1 MATAPMSIPARRQA
15 IAERVARRS
24 NLRRFVWYLPAI
36 AITVVFA
43 FPVVW
48 ILMTAFKPSLI
59 VQNYPPAFHF
69 KPTLDNYRHVFDSS
83 FPTAMKNSLIV
94 ALISAAGSVA
104 LATLTAYGLSRNRF
118 AAKDNL
124 LFWILSLRML
134 PAIAVI
140 VPYSRMVTWFHLE
153 DTHAALILVYA
164 IFNIS
169 FSVWLLK
176 GFFDEIPKEMEEAA
190 RMDGYGPWK
199 VFFKVALP
207 LVIPGIATAM
217 VFSII
222 QTINEFLL
230 AFVLTRNDVVTAPVA
245 LTNVFITTFGV
256 NWGGL
261 SAAASILVLPVVVF
275 AILVRKHLI
284 RGMSFGQLE

>member
-1 MATAPMSIPARRQA
+1 MATIAAASQRPTKFRQF
-15 IAERVARRS
+15 
-24 NLRRFVWYLPAI
+24 LWYLPALL
-36 AITVVFA
+36 ITVLFA
-43 FPVVW
+43 FPLVW
-48 ILMTAFKPSLI
+48 ILMTAFKPALI
-59 VQNYPPAFHF
+59 VQNYPPSFIF
-69 KPTLDNYRHVFDSS
+69 TPTLDNYRQVFNSR
-83 FPTAMKNSLIV
+83 FPDAMMNSMIV
-94 ALISAAGSVA
+94 AVSSAVLSVA
-104 LATLTAYGLSRNRF
+104 MATLTAYGLSRHSFR
-118 AAKDNL
+118 AKDNL

-140 VPYSRMVTWFHLE
+140 IPFSRMVRWFNLE
-153 DTHAALILVYA
+153 DTLLALVLVYA

-190 RMDGYGPWK
+190 KMDGYGPWK

-207 LVIPGIATAM
+207 LVIPGVATAL

-222 QTINEFLL
+222 QSINEFLL
-230 AFVLTRNDVVTAPVA
+230 AFVLTRREAVTAPVA
-245 LTNVFITTFGV
+245 LTNIFITTFGV

-261 SAAASILVLPVVVF
+261 SAAATILVLPVVIF
-275 AILVRKHLI
+275 AVLVRKHLL

>member
-1 MATAPMSIPARRQA
+1 MGTTVTASQTARRF
-15 IAERVARRS
+15 
-24 NLRRFVWYLPAI
+24 LWYLPALL
-36 AITVVFA
+36 ITALFA
-43 FPVVW
+43 FPLVW
-48 ILMTAFKPSLI
+48 ILMTAFKPARI
-59 VQNYPPAFHF
+59 VQDYPPAFRF
-69 KPTLDNYRHVFDSS
+69 SPTLDNYRRVLDSS
-83 FPTAMKNSLIV
+83 FPDAMRNSLIV
-94 ALISAAGSVA
+94 AVISAGGSVA

-140 VPYSRMVTWFHLE
+140 VPYSRMVSWFNLE

-190 RMDGYGPWK
+190 KMDGYGPWK
-199 VFFKVALP
+199 VFLKVALP
-207 LVIPGIATAM
+207 LVVPGIATAL

-261 SAAASILVLPVVVF
+261 SAAASILVLPVVIF

>member
-1 MATAPMSIPARRQA
+1 MSHSSAGPSSRWQKFLWYVPA
-15 IAERVARRS
+15 
-24 NLRRFVWYLPAI
+24 LL
-36 AITVVFA
+36 ITGVFS
-43 FPVVW
+43 FPLIW
-48 ILMTAFKPSLI
+48 ILMTSLKPARI
-59 VQNYPPAFHF
+59 VQTYPPAFRF
-69 KPTLDNYRHVFDSS
+69 TPTFDNYRQVFDSTY
-83 FPTAMKNSLIV
+83 PEAIVNSLIV
-94 ALISAAGSVA
+94 AIGSAILSVT
-104 LATLTAYGLSRNRF
+104 LATLTAYGMSRHSFKR
-118 AAKDNL
+118 KDNL

-140 VPYSRMVTWFHLE
+140 IPFSRMVRWFDLQ
-153 DTHAALILVYA
+153 DTYIALILVYA

-190 RMDGYGPWK
+190 KMDGYGPWK

-207 LVIPGIATAM
+207 LVVPGIAVAL

-222 QTINEFLL
+222 QSINEFLL
-230 AFVLTRNDVVTAPVA
+230 AFVLTQREAVTAPVA

-261 SAAASILVLPVVVF
+261 SAGAIVLVAPVVVF
-275 AILVRKHLI
+275 AVLVRNYLI
-284 RGMSFGQLE
+284 RGMSFGQLD